1 MWDVLAAMLAN
12 VPRKL
17 RSQLGAFL
25 RQKRGEL
32 TYSQFS
38 RRIGI
43 SKSTLQRL
51 EQGEQ
56 NITVDTL
63 EHLLSKFSAGMS
75 EVFPED

>member
-1 MWDVLAAMLAN
+1 MWDALAAMLFY

-17 RSQLGAFL
+17 RSQLGVFL
-25 RQKRGEL
+25 KQKRGEL
-32 TYSQFS
+32 TFAQFS
-38 RRIGI
+38 RRIGV

-56 NITVDTL
+56 NITVDML